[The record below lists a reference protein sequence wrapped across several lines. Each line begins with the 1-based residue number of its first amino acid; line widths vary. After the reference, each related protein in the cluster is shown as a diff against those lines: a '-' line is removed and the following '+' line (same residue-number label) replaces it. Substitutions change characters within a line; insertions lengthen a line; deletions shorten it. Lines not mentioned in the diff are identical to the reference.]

1 MESEVSYISRKLYIF
16 IGIVGVL
23 AASTHI
29 YFIALCGLI
38 VCGGV
43 LSNILKQKSLKM
55 GLSMMVVYIV
65 SAGFTV
71 FMLGGFSTKT
81 SAGPTNELGLYSFN
95 LNGLFNPLGWSCLL
109 KDFKLYNPEQYEGF
123 SYLGVGLIIILIVV
137 MITWIS
143 DERITEKLN
152 ICRIDMLSVGIVVL
166 VSLFISLGPIAT
178 FFERE
183 LYTLLLP
190 DFIWKSWSVFR
201 STGRFVWVIIYAID
215 LLTIIFIYKLM
226 NHKIAIRWLIFA
238 LCIQILDIHLVI
250 QNKNEYFS
258 QKIKYEDFTNDSPFW
273 KKLGKDKEI
282 KNIILV
288 PNARFFDQKEGN
300 VIINWALTNNKTLNS
315 FYFSHDT
322 SFGLVKENLQ
332 KSIERKSPEDLFV
345 FPGIDSLGDIL
356 PGMNYYLYDNLVL
369 G

>member
-258 QKIKYEDFTNDSPFW
+258 QWSRWALIKYAISNITSFTTLPMQIVTFLGGIMLIIAITLSGIAFYQKLVGIALGGFTTVIILICFIGSIMMVSMGIMGYYVAKIFDEVKNRPKYIIGAKTND
-273 KKLGKDKEI
+273 E
-282 KNIILV
+282 
-288 PNARFFDQKEGN
+288 
-300 VIINWALTNNKTLNS
+300 
-315 FYFSHDT
+315 
-322 SFGLVKENLQ
+322 
-332 KSIERKSPEDLFV
+332 
-345 FPGIDSLGDIL
+345 
-356 PGMNYYLYDNLVL
+356 
-369 G
+369 